1 MCWGRLRYCWQSWRN
16 FIAFWCFGLFNNF
29 IYVVMLSAA
38 VDILDR
44 NTPRVRAFDIFTPYS
59 IRTIYLL
66 RVDCSRSSSQF
77 CGAERFPTLKS
88 SASRYR
94 SVVSSWS
101 SGTGAAGVV
110 GSTFYAGM
118 TSLVPPQTT
127 LLATLF
133 APLVMLTT
141 RADSQLPPNSWLS
154 SKVKGCIH
162 ILSDLFPYRGNQGN
176 VIGPGLIQCPRL
188 GPTTCSLRLPKTPLH
203 RLYAFQ
209 ALNFAIFMVQVLR
222 PFAPNIWVIFGL
234 IAYEGILGGLS
245 YVNTFHRVLTEPN
258 TKEFSMSVAAFSDA
272 LGITGAAFLAIPLH
286 NWLCGQIA

>member
-44 NTPRVRAFDIFTPYS
+44 NTPRYSAGQRPNRSPLNCTEMGTGAVLLADIGPSLLLKILAPLFIRRIHYHFKVCLSVFLALSAFLTVSFS
-59 IRTIYLL
+59 KSVAFSLFGVVCASL
-66 RVDCSRSSSQF
+66 S
-77 CGAERFPTLKS
+77 CGLGDVTFLTMVAFFDT
-88 SASRYR
+88 

-141 RADSQLPPNSWLS
+141 YFVILEKPQIAVFQATCGDIS
-154 SKVKGCIH
+154 SCCRRETQYTR
-162 ILSDLFPYRGNQGN
+162 LLEPLTYSNETAAESTTATSDSDLVAADLEGSDL
-176 VIGPGLIQCPRL
+176 PGQQSEL
-188 GPTTCSLRLPKTPLH
+188 
-203 RLYAFQ
+203 F
-209 ALNFAIFMVQVLR
+209 VQVSPSWEVKKRIIKPL
-222 PFAPNIWVIFGL
+222 AHHV
-234 IAYEGILGGLS
+234 GG
-245 YVNTFHRVLTEPN
+245 
-258 TKEFSMSVAAFSDA
+258 
-272 LGITGAAFLAIPLH
+272 
-286 NWLCGQIA
+286 Q